1 VIHKFLSEIAYKMP
15 DKVAVIQGKRCVTYG
30 DLYLGVSRLAAFLL
44 DRGVQVSDRV
54 AIMILNSPEYI
65 ISYLGVQQAGGISVA
80 LNPQYSA
87 YELKKIFD
95 NCLPDVLVVERK
107 YLKAVMKTIDNG
119 TSLKTLIIV
128 DSQGMKGP
136 SLISNKKEKVIS
148 GISCFNLQDI
158 LKNAKNENTYP
169 AITEKDIAS
178 IHYTSGTTGEP
189 KGVMLSHSNFIT
201 NANSIIKYLNLTED
215 DRAMVVLPFYYS
227 YGTSV
232 LTTHIKVCGS
242 LVLENS
248 FMYPNVV
255 LDKMV
260 EEEVTGF
267 AGVPSTFAI
276 LLNRSNIRNY
286 SFSKLRYVT
295 QAGGPMPPGHTRELA
310 EILSDT
316 EIYIMYGQTEAT
328 ARLTYLPPEDLLKR
342 PGSIGKPV
350 PAVEIE
356 LIKTKDVEEKE
367 IVCTGG
373 NVMVGYWNDPEET
386 KKVLRGGRLYTGD
399 TARMDDEGYLYI
411 VGRKSDMIKSGAHR
425 ISPKEIEEIILEMPE
440 VHEAAVVGIE
450 DEVMGESI
458 KAVIV
463 LKDGLKMEA
472 KKVQKHCMQKLAP
485 FKIPKE
491 VVFVKDYPRT
501 SSGKV
506 QKHLLKT
513 PQKVTGHKLI

>member
-1 VIHKFLSEIAYKMP
+1 MIHNFLSEVARKMP
-15 DKVAVIQGKRCVTYG
+15 GKVVVIQGKRRVTYRE
-30 DLYLGVSRLAAFLL
+30 LHTGVSRLATFLL
-44 DRGVQVSDRV
+44 DRGVQVGDRV
-54 AIMILNSPEYI
+54 IIMIENSPEYI
-65 ISYLGVQQAGGISVA
+65 ISYFGVQQAGGISVA

-87 YELKKIFD
+87 YELKKVFD
-95 NCLPDVLVVERK
+95 NCLPQVLVAERK
-107 YLKAVMKTIDNG
+107 YLKVVMKTIENG

-128 DSQGMKGP
+128 DSQSMKGL
-136 SLISNKKEKVIS
+136 SLFSNKKEKVIS

-158 LKNAKNENTYP
+158 LKNDKSENTYP
-169 AITEKDIAS
+169 VITGKDVAS

-189 KGVMLSHSNFIT
+189 KGVMLSHGNFVT
-201 NANSIIKYLNLTED
+201 NANSIIKYLNLTAD
-215 DRAMVVLPFYYS
+215 DRAMVVLPFFYS

-232 LTTHIKVCGS
+232 LTTHMKVCGS

-260 EEEVTGF
+260 EEGVTGF

-295 QAGGPMPPGHTRELA
+295 QAGGSMPPGHARELA
-310 EILSDT
+310 EILSGT

-328 ARLTYLPPEDLLKR
+328 ARLTYLPPEDLLKN

-350 PAVEIE
+350 PGVEIE

-373 NVMVGYWNDPEET
+373 NVMVGYWNNPEET
-386 KKVLRGGRLYTGD
+386 KKVLREGRLYTGD
-399 TARMDDEGYLYI
+399 IARIDDEGYLYI
-411 VGRKSDMIKSGAHR
+411 MGRKSDMIKSGAHR
-425 ISPKEIEEIILEMPE
+425 IGPKEIEEVILEMPE
-440 VHEAAVVGIE
+440 VHEVAVVGIE

-463 LKDGLKMEA
+463 LKDGLQMEA
-472 KKVQKHCMQKLAP
+472 KKVQKHCMRKLAP

-491 VVFVKDYPRT
+491 VVFVKDYPKT

-506 QKHLLKT
+506 RKYLLKT
-513 PQKVTGHKLI
+513 PQKVIGHKLI